1 MNDLTDK
8 EKAVIEMM
16 RRGAQIDLT
25 FQPRTVSIKTNA
37 QAREY
42 LKPFVDAFG
51 GKLSHDKNKDSSF
64 WSVYKVDDI
73 HRIDTA
79 YVFLD
84 ASDFH
89 KEGD

>member
-1 MNDLTDK
+1 MILTDK
-8 EKAVIEMM
+8 EKAVIKMM
-16 RRGAQIDLT
+16 RQGAQIDLT
-25 FQPRTVSIKTNA
+25 FQPRVVSIKTNA

-51 GKLSHDKNKDSSF
+51 GKLSHDKNKDGSL

-73 HRIDTA
+73 HRVDTA

-84 ASDFH
+84 DSDFH